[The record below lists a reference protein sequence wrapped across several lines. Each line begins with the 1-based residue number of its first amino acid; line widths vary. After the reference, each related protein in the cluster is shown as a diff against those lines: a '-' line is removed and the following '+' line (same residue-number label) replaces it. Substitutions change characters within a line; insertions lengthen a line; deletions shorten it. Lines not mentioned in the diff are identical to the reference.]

1 MDLENTL
8 KAVVMGVVEGLSE
21 FLPISSTGHLIATAE
36 IIGFYMAPGEEKFRH
51 LFEIVIQL
59 GAILAVLALF
69 RQRVW
74 RVVSTL
80 HRDASSRE
88 FVAKLTVAFIPAGI
102 IGYTTHSYVE
112 KYLMNTGVVAA
123 VLALGGIAI
132 ILIERRKAKPA
143 VYQDAMSLPWGITI
157 AIGSCQCLSLLL
169 PGTSRAAATILGG
182 ILLGL
187 DRRAATEFSFF
198 LAIPTMFAA
207 TGYSL
212 FKHRDSLHEAHLG
225 ILAVGFVVSFFV
237 AWVVIAWLIRF
248 VSSHTFTA
256 FGWYRIAAGLILAI
270 LIVVGVVSFGGP

>member
-1 MDLENTL
+1 MDFENAL

-36 IIGFYMAPGEEKFRH
+36 IIGFYMEPGEEKFRH

-80 HRDASSRE
+80 HSDASSRE
-88 FVAKLTVAFIPAGI
+88 FVAKLAVAFIPAGI
-102 IGYTTHSYVE
+102 IGYTTHSFVE

-123 VLALGGIAI
+123 TLAVGGIAI
-132 ILIERRKAKPA
+132 ILIERRKPKPA
-143 VYQDAMSLPWGITI
+143 VYQDAMTLPWGIAI
-157 AIGSCQCLSLLL
+157 GIGSCQCLSLLL

-182 ILLGL
+182 LLFGL

-212 FKHRDSLHEAHLG
+212 LKQRDTLHEAPLD
-225 ILAVGFVVSFFV
+225 ILVIGFVVSFIV

-248 VSSHTFTA
+248 VSTHTFTA
-256 FGWYRIAAGLILAI
+256 FGWYRIAAGLILAGMI
-270 LIVVGVVSFGGP
+270 MAGVISFKGQ